1 MFQINAPVN
10 AKHFNLVPSKNRLS
24 VKLGE
29 LRFGKMST
37 GYTGHS
43 SPKWKDSPY
52 FQDKRQDFYQEYYQ
66 YKAYDLSSALEQEQ
80 KILALVP
87 QIRESLAKDVPLQE
101 KLKAARAKIEERLS
115 VLLKDQTTS
124 FQTDIKLSEALFKNK
139 EGQLNLDYSSE
150 NGWVLSFYGN
160 QPDRP
165 RNISGDYTIAYPLMP
180 QGDNLVSRE
189 TKSPSW
195 TDEFQTHAVQVT
207 PNMPVNQDHY
217 SIVSVCDQEI
227 PQDSYFSTHSESAK
241 TSENGASQKRPA
253 GTLLELGLWEPL
265 TALKFT
271 VQTLKSL
278 LDILKP
284 PAQNPPQNPTNEDQ
298 DLDEIWGGYI
308 G

>member
-1 MFQINAPVN
+1 MFQINAPLNQSAVQSKVFKL
-10 AKHFNLVPSKNRLS
+10 ASKNL
-24 VKLGE
+24 
-29 LRFGKMST
+29 FGGMSFGPSGRT
-37 GYTGHS
+37 SS

-52 FQDKRQDFYQEYYQ
+52 FQDKRQDFYQEYYE
-66 YKAYDLSSALEQEQ
+66 YKPYDLSSALEQEQ

-87 QIRESLAKDVPLQE
+87 QIRESLAKDVALQD
-101 KLKAARAKIEERLS
+101 KLKSARAKIEERLS
-115 VLLKDQTTS
+115 AMLKDQTTS
-124 FQTDIKLSEALFKNK
+124 LQPDIKLSEALFKNV

-165 RNISGDYTIAYPLMP
+165 RNISGDYTIAYPMMP
-180 QGDNLVSRE
+180 LGDSLVSRE

-195 TDEFQTHAVQVT
+195 ADEFHSHAVQVT
-207 PNMPVNQDHY
+207 PNVQVNQDHF

-227 PQDSYFSTHSESAK
+227 PQNSYSSPSSDKSTSPEAPS
-241 TSENGASQKRPA
+241 TQKRAA
-253 GTLLELGLWEPL
+253 GTLIELGLWEPL
-265 TALKFT
+265 KALKFT
-271 VQTLKSL
+271 FQSLKSL

-284 PAQNPPQNPTNEDQ
+284 PAQNPPSNPSDEDK